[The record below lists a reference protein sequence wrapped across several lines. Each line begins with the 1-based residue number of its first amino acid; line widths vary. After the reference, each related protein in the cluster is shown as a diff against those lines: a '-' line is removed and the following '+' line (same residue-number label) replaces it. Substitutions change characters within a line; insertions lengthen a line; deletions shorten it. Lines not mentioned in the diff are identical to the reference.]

1 MRPSFKLLLAGCLLP
16 LSCLAQPLDTPPP
29 LDLATAETLLLEA
42 NPAILQARSAVAG
55 ARAGMDIAGARPNP
69 TLSAAVTSI
78 NPARNSNGGYWD
90 RPMDS
95 VLRVDQTFERGDK
108 RELRLRAADRN
119 LAATGADLANTIR
132 LARMALANAWLNLR
146 AAQEIRQ
153 IAAESA
159 RLAARAADAAELR
172 GKAGDLAGVDV
183 ARFAADAAR
192 VANDAVQADLD
203 YARARLELS
212 LLLGNRVAPDTLQA
226 AAEWPDSGLPAND
239 DGERPDLL
247 AARQRLALADA
258 QRDLARAQR
267 TRDVSVGV
275 QYEHFPP
282 DARNTYGISVSIPL
296 FLGNDYRG
304 DIARSEA
311 EYTAAEQQ
319 LDATRAAAG
328 RSHPGRMQVLDTLA
342 GYRPRSSIPSKSEWA
357 DDAFVEASGPP
368 NGSLAMPER
377 SSSASSAR
385 TGADSAAPTS
395 ATCSSNASLRSTR
408 SSTAAATAS
417 SSSATRP
424 SGARRR
430 PSRPQ
435 TPTSRRRRST
445 SRCSKAA
452 AWSCWTPAPLPTG
465 ARSTCPARCLRRS
478 TTTPPRFAGCPTTAP
493 RSWCTAA
500 ARTWRLTAWRTRCA
514 GWGTRRWRSSRRGF
528 GSGGTRGTRW

>member
-1 MRPSFKLLLAGCLLP
+1 MRPSSKLLLASCLLP
-16 LSCLAQPLDTPPP
+16 LSCLAQPPDTPPP

-78 NPARNSNGGYWD
+78 NPARNSTGGYWD

-95 VLRVDQTFERGDK
+95 VLRLDQTFERGDK

-119 LAATGADLANTIR
+119 LAATDADLDNTIR

-159 RLAARAADAAELR
+159 RLAGRAAEAAELR

-203 YARARLELS
+203 HARTRLDLA
-212 LLLGNRVAPDTLQA
+212 LLLGNRVVPDSLQA
-226 AAEWPDSGLPAND
+226 AADWPDAALPANE
-239 DGERPDLL
+239 GKERPDLL

-311 EYTAAEQQ
+311 EFTAAEQQ
-319 LDATRAAAG
+319 LAATQAAVDGERARLRSEYAARAARLQRIRDVVLPAAERAG
-328 RSHPGRMQVLDTLA
+328 RGADVAIQKGGMGLTDYLDTQRNLRAARIEAIQARADLSRVALMLRLA
-342 GYRPRSSIPSKSEWA
+342 G
-357 DDAFVEASGPP
+357 
-368 NGSLAMPER
+368 
-377 SSSASSAR
+377 SA
-385 TGADSAAPTS
+385 P
-395 ATCSSNASLRSTR
+395 
-408 SSTAAATAS
+408 
-417 SSSATRP
+417 
-424 SGARRR
+424 
-430 PSRPQ
+430 
-435 TPTSRRRRST
+435 
-445 SRCSKAA
+445 
-452 AWSCWTPAPLPTG
+452 
-465 ARSTCPARCLRRS
+465 
-478 TTTPPRFAGCPTTAP
+478 
-493 RSWCTAA
+493 
-500 ARTWRLTAWRTRCA
+500 
-514 GWGTRRWRSSRRGF
+514 
-528 GSGGTRGTRW
+528 